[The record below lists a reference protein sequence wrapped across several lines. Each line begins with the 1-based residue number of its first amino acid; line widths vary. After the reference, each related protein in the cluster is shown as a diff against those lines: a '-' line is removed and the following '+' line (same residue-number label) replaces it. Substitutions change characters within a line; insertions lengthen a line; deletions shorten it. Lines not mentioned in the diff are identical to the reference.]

1 MVKSRINAIVLA
13 LFLVTLGGYAGA
25 EEKFGVSVYPG
36 ASSDSA
42 ATEFLKQIS
51 PESAAYR
58 TGDKV
63 EKVIAFY
70 KKQPGLNFIGG
81 NQEGGMFRKG
91 NVDVTVQSPW
101 MDTKTGKM
109 EKDTLISFVKKKE

>member
-1 MVKSRINAIVLA
+1 VKPKNYVIVLA
-13 LFLVTLGGYAGA
+13 LFLVTIGGYAGA
-25 EEKFGVSVYPG
+25 EEKFGVSIYPE
-36 ASSDSA
+36 AKYDSA
-42 ATEFLKQIS
+42 VTEFLKQIS

-81 NQEGGMFRKG
+81 DQEGGMFRKG
-91 NVDVTVQSPW
+91 KVDVTVQSPW
-101 MDTKTGKM
+101 MDMKTGKM
-109 EKDTLISFVKKKE
+109 EKDTLISIVKNKE

>member
-1 MVKSRINAIVLA
+1 VKSKINVIVLA
-13 LFLVTLGGYAGA
+13 LFLVALGGYAGA
-25 EEKFGVSVYPG
+25 EEKFGVGIYPG
-36 ASSDSA
+36 ANLDSA

-70 KKQPGLNFIGG
+70 KKQPGLNFVGG
-81 NQEGGMFRKG
+81 DQGGGMLRKG

-109 EKDTLISFVKKKE
+109 EKDTLISIVKNKE

>member
-1 MVKSRINAIVLA
+1 M
-13 LFLVTLGGYAGA
+13 
-25 EEKFGVSVYPG
+25 
-36 ASSDSA
+36 DSA

-58 TGDKV
+58 TGDKI
-63 EKVIAFY
+63 EKVMAFY
-70 KKQPGLNFIGG
+70 KKQPGMNFVGG
-81 NQEGGMFRKG
+81 EQEGGMFRKG

-109 EKDTLISFVKKKE
+109 EKDTLISIVMNKE